1 MSLETVARQSL
12 YRQTRARGGE
22 LRSLADRRLLSRIW
36 RFAQRHHRKL
46 AVFLAVSVVSA
57 LLTVATPLLAGRVVD
72 EITGSGT
79 TRVVVM
85 LAVVIAVVALAEAGV
100 ALVTRWLSATIGEG
114 LILDLRTAVFDHVQR
129 MPVAFFTRTRTGALV
144 SRLGN
149 DVLGAQR
156 AFSDTLS
163 GVVSNL
169 VTLTLTLVVMLSISW
184 QITLLS
190 LALMPLFLIPARRIG
205 ASMARLSR
213 EAAIHNA
220 TMNTQMT
227 ERFSAPGATLVKL
240 FGDPGAE
247 SREFGVR
254 AGRVRDIGIRTSM
267 LQSTFMNSLTLMS
280 ALALALV
287 YGLGGALALGGQL
300 QAGSIVALAL
310 LLTRLYAPLTA
321 LANARVEI
329 ASALVSF
336 ERVFEVL
343 DLVPLIREAP
353 DAVEVPRR
361 ADGGVA
367 VQFDDVHFSYPSADK
382 VSLASLEEVAEL
394 DDRGGDEVLH
404 GVSFTAEPGQMV
416 ALVGPSGAGKSTIA
430 ALIARLYDVD
440 GEPSDRAL
448 DGEPSDQAGD
458 GEPSDQTGASGAVR
472 LNGRDVRDVTFA
484 SLKDTVGMVT
494 QDGHLFHES
503 IRANLQLSGPPA
515 TDDALWEALRRAR
528 LADVVADM
536 PDGLDTIVGER
547 GYRLSG
553 GQRQRLTIARLLL
566 ASPQVV
572 ILDEATASLD
582 SESEAAVQQA
592 LAEALSGRTSIVI
605 AHRLS
610 TVRAAD
616 MILVVE
622 DGRIVERG
630 THQELLGRGGRYAGL
645 HHTQF
650 GTERRNCTPRGP
662 HAAYCARNSVP
673 AKGLTSCGQ
682 WEDLLSG

>member
-1 MSLETVARQSL
+1 MSLETVARQTL
-12 YRQTRARGGE
+12 YRQTRARGTDLHAVFDRE
-22 LRSLADRRLLSRIW
+22 LMGRIW
-36 RFAQRHHRKL
+36 RFAARHHRRL
-46 AVFLAVSVVSA
+46 AVFLAVSVIGAV
-57 LLTVATPLLAGRVVD
+57 LTVTTPLLAGRVID
-72 EITGSGT
+72 EITGAG
-79 TRVVVM
+79 RAGVVVA
-85 LAVVIAVVALAEAGV
+85 LAVVIAVVALAEA
-100 ALVTRWLSATIGEG
+100 ALSLTTRWLSSTIGEG
-114 LILDLRTAVFDHVQR
+114 LILDLRAAVFDHVQR

-169 VTLTLTLVVMLSISW
+169 VTLTLTLAVMLSLSW

-205 ASMARLSR
+205 TAMASLAR
-213 EAAIHNA
+213 EASVHNA

-240 FGDPGAE
+240 FGDPAAE
-247 SREFGVR
+247 SREFR
-254 AGRVRDIGIRTSM
+254 ARAARVRDIGVRTSM

-287 YGLGGALALGGQL
+287 YGLGGALALGGHL
-300 QAGSIVALAL
+300 QAGAIVSLAL

-343 DLVPLIREAP
+343 DLVPLIRESP
-353 DAVEVPRR
+353 DAVDIP
-361 ADGGVA
+361 AGA
-367 VQFDDVHFSYPSADK
+367 VRVEFDDVRFAYPSADK

-394 DDRGGDEVLH
+394 SDADLRGGEEVLH
-404 GVSFTAEPGQMV
+404 GISFTAEPGQMV
-416 ALVGPSGAGKSTIA
+416 ALVGSSGAGKSTIA
-430 ALIARLYDVD
+430 ALLARLYDV
-440 GEPSDRAL
+440 G
-448 DGEPSDQAGD
+448 
-458 GEPSDQTGASGAVR
+458 GATAPTSGRDDGAVR
-472 LNGRDVRDVTFA
+472 LNGLDVRDATFA
-484 SLKDTVGMVT
+484 SLKATVGMVT

-503 IRANLQLSGPPA
+503 IRSNLTLAAPDA
-515 TDDALWEALRRAR
+515 TDDDLWEALRRAR
-528 LADVVADM
+528 IDDVVAAM

-566 ASPQVV
+566 AAPRVV
-572 ILDEATASLD
+572 VLDEATASLD

-592 LAEALSGRTSIVI
+592 LAEALAGRTSLVI

-616 MILVVE
+616 VILVVE

-630 THQELLGRGGRYAGL
+630 THTELLARGGRYAQL
-645 HHTQF
+645 YRTQF
-650 GTERRNCTPRGP
+650 GPTDRRACVPSSSPAQIRCVHGRTGDGLSD
-662 HAAYCARNSVP
+662 CAH
-673 AKGLTSCGQ
+673 
-682 WEDLLSG
+682 WEDSLSE

>member
-673 AKGLTSCGQ
+673 ARGLTSCGQ